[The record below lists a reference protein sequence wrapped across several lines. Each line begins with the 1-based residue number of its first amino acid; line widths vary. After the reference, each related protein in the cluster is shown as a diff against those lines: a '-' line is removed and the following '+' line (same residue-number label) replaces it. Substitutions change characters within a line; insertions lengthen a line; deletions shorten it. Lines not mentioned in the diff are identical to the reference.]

1 MSTLHKILIL
11 PLSSLFL
18 ATMPGCFFPMDRDP
32 IAIPVYRGAALERT
46 LPATLFYDLDQIR
59 SQNGGRPAGLVVYSV
74 GYSACMPSAR
84 SLANMLAE
92 RGYVVAIP
100 HHNDLIASCL
110 CVPGI
115 SGGQEGPE
123 DGERRFNSALR
134 EFSGTNGEKAFF
146 SAEQLEEFFYY
157 RTVDLFATVEHLTKT
172 DYYEFGSL
180 MDRPVFLV
188 GYSLGGWNALNVAG
202 AGSLF
207 PELQCDVTAVI
218 CQNTFVGELTEERL
232 QQVSCPVLYLAS
244 TEDALYPD
252 IRRLYDWRPTNARM
266 VEIVGADHYIFA
278 ADLCSS
284 PILSAMY
291 PGTCG
296 ESTIGTAK
304 KVNEL
309 TVEFIAALAGTNET
323 PMIEDLECY
332 SPDVFIIVR

>member
-1 MSTLHKILIL
+1 MSTQHKVLSL
-11 PLSSLFL
+11 TLSSLFL
-18 ATMPGCFFPMDRDP
+18 VMVPGCFFPMDRDP
-32 IAIPVYRGAALERT
+32 ISIPVYRGAALERT
-46 LPATLFYDLDQIR
+46 LPATLYYDLDQIR
-59 SQNGGRPAGLVVYSV
+59 TQNGGRPAGLVVYSV
-74 GYSACMPSAR
+74 GYSACTPSAQ

-100 HHNDLIASCL
+100 HHNDLIASCV

-115 SGGQEGPE
+115 LGGKEGPE
-123 DGERRFNSALR
+123 DGERRFNSALQ
-134 EFSGTNGEKAFF
+134 EFSGTNGEKAF
-146 SAEQLEEFFYY
+146 SEEQLEEFFYY
-157 RTVDLFATVEHLTKT
+157 RTVDLFATVEHLTHT
-172 DYYEFGSL
+172 DSYEFGSL
-180 MDRPVFLV
+180 MDKPVFLV

-244 TEDALYPD
+244 TEDALCPD
-252 IRRLYDWRPTNARM
+252 IRRLYDWRPSNARM

-278 ADLCSS
+278 TDLCSS
-284 PILSAMY
+284 PILSALY

-296 ESTIGTAK
+296 ESTKDIAK
-304 KVNEL
+304 RANAL
-309 TVEFIAALAGTNET
+309 TVEFIAVLNATNEV

-332 SPDVFIIVR
+332 SPDIFSIVR